1 MASALA
7 EEIFAYVSGR
17 LNKDHPDGE
26 GSHFIYLSEIEKIIQ
41 KHMQN
46 TTPKPDDKQIT
57 HAQMVQ
63 KLIKSGGAVLSAL
76 TETGAKLM
84 HATFGISGEAGELLD
99 AVKKHIIYGKPL
111 DRENVVEEL
120 GDLEFYLEDLR
131 ATLASPA
138 RKLSKPTWL
147 SWPSGIRTT
156 TTPTPAPL
164 PRRQIGGSSGPR
176 RRRGIANESPQSRQ
190 QVDH

>member
-131 ATLASPA
+131 ATLGITREETIEANMAKLAKRYPNYDYTDASAIA
-138 RKLSKPTWL
+138 RADKSAE
-147 SWPSGIRTT
+147 
-156 TTPTPAPL
+156 APVL
-164 PRRQIGGSSGPR
+164 EDGG
-176 RRRGIANESPQSRQ
+176 E
-190 QVDH
+190 